1 MSVSYCSSTN
11 SRFDVRNHYKFI
23 LALSVFIGSVFT
35 TQGPVRAIDCGEYT
49 QSPSSQSPSS
59 FTILDTDIGTE
70 AYQRLLPY
78 SSGGH
83 RALGMAIAAKFNY
96 FDNCEYIGIGIG
108 DGSGGNGYR
117 PNYTIWMW
125 RDGVDVAIARSAI
138 YELVG
143 ASPNPIVTNGDC
155 NISCDGTFGRQ
166 FDGSISTTSTSST
179 TTTTTTTTTIE
190 NSSHYG
196 SPNPETPMS
205 DIAETSAETSNA
217 TTTTTTTTVVNV
229 INAAIPLDS
238 NASIL
243 QITKIK
249 FKNCSEV
256 NKIYPWGVAKTLA
269 ATKKQKRSSFGVS
282 FISASLYRSLSRMDK
297 NKDLIAC
304 ER

>member
-1 MSVSYCSSTN
+1 MRS
-11 SRFDVRNHYKFI
+11 HYKFI
-23 LALSVFIGSVFT
+23 LALSVFTCSVFT
-35 TQGPVRAIDCGEYT
+35 AQGPVRAIDCGEYT

-166 FDGSISTTSTSST
+166 FDGSRL
-179 TTTTTTTTTIE
+179 
-190 NSSHYG
+190 G
-196 SPNPETPMS
+196 SPLFT
-205 DIAETSAETSNA
+205 
-217 TTTTTTTTVVNV
+217 
-229 INAAIPLDS
+229 
-238 NASIL
+238 
-243 QITKIK
+243 
-249 FKNCSEV
+249 
-256 NKIYPWGVAKTLA
+256 
-269 ATKKQKRSSFGVS
+269 
-282 FISASLYRSLSRMDK
+282 
-297 NKDLIAC
+297 
-304 ER
+304 